1 MRPGALGHLAVFF
14 GEIHV
19 YIFLNRIFISFFH
32 LIFLYY
38 DIMIEYSS
46 SNMVNTS
53 RGVLFIVA
61 TPIGNLGDITVR
73 ALEILKSV
81 DLIAAEDTRTTK
93 ILLDHFE
100 IKKPL
105 ISFYSYNEQRR
116 VPDLIDKL
124 EQGQSIALVSDAG
137 TPGISDPAYSI
148 VRAAIDADVPVVPI
162 PGPTAFVAALVVS
175 GLSADAFVFEGFL
188 PAKKGRQTMLKR
200 LAKEER
206 TVILYESPHKV
217 LRTLADIQQY
227 FGDRRI
233 AVARELTKKFEE
245 VLRGSVSSVLEHFS
259 SRNIKGEFVIV
270 IEGKKKEKE

>member
-1 MRPGALGHLAVFF
+1 
-14 GEIHV
+14 
-19 YIFLNRIFISFFH
+19 
-32 LIFLYY
+32 
-38 DIMIEYSS
+38 MIEYSS
-46 SNMVNTS
+46 SNKMNAS

-100 IKKPL
+100 IKKPI

-270 IEGKKKEKE
+270 IEGKKKEKG